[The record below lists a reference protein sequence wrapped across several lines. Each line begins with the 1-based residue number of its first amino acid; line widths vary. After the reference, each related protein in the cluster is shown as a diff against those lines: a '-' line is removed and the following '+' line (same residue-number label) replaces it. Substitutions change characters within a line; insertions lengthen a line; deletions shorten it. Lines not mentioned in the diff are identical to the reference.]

1 MGGGFLSGG
10 TETRKFQTF
19 FFGDKQ
25 IMSKGFGRLRKYHGM
40 TDRPGKLRLGQS
52 RDPRP
57 SEQFLE
63 PLGFSRPV
71 VNCDLVRWE
80 K

>member
-1 MGGGFLSGG
+1 
-10 TETRKFQTF
+10 
-19 FFGDKQ
+19 
-25 IMSKGFGRLRKYHGM
+25 MSKGFGRLRKYHGM